1 MSTSRGRPGAASW
14 VGSPPRV
21 RGAPASLTWRKKPIN
36 RTARKLSQNR
46 LYVLE
51 VVFFSTSVSCS
62 EIIPMFAPR
71 FILKEE
77 AGCIRCIC
85 KLYMFFFSF
94 SLLVCYNNE
103 L

>member
-14 VGSPPRV
+14 VGSPPPA

-51 VVFFSTSVSCS
+51 VVFFSTLVSCS

-77 AGCIRCIC
+77 AGCIRCMC
-85 KLYMFFFSF
+85 KLYMFFSF
-94 SLLVCYNNE
+94 SLCYKNE